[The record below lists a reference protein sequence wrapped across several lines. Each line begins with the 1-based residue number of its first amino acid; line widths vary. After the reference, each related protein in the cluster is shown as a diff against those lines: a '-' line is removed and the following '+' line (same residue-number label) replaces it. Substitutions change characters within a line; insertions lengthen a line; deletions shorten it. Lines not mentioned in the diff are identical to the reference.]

1 MVFSALVL
9 VCLWLMWISER
20 APVAE
25 MRQTAERSELRQRRQ
40 SHLNRVL
47 SRAIK
52 SAAFGNPNAAL
63 FYCLHALSEAR

>member
-1 MVFSALVL
+1 MVFSAFVL
-9 VCLWLMWISER
+9 VCLWLTWISER

-40 SHLNRVL
+40 SHRNRLL

-52 SAAFGNPNAAL
+52 RAAL
-63 FYCLHALSEAR
+63 EIQMPPFFIFLHALSEAR